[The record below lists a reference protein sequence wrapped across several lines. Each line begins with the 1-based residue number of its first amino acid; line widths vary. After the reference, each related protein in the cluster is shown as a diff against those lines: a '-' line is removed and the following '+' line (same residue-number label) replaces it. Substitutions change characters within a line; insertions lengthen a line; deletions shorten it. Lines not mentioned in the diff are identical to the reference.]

1 MASILDYVGN
11 AITENPLV
19 DYVQNVMDKNALMRE
34 ARQEQE
40 VMRLQEEAK
49 KAAELRSLANQ
60 YTFDSGLLVEKMS
73 RPDSPQ
79 GILSYNI
86 APPGNVDLEAAVMA
100 QMNQQVKPPSKDL
113 SDATRLALEVGD
125 EKAGEINQR
134 GFFDRLFSK
143 ETAMGLLDIFAQ
155 PEFIQA
161 QRGIGGVSPLAAFSL
176 AGAGKRQREAAAE
189 LEQQKIE
196 AKARPKAPK
205 PSTEVSRLYNII
217 QSAPRTTEIANQVK
231 SLLQK
236 TIPTGGLGQGI
247 KALENIANF
256 FNIPIDVSGKSSVND
271 KLAELKKAMI
281 QARVFGRE
289 TNKQE
294 QEIVNQLLPDAS
306 VLQNPERIL
315 KAMDRV
321 IQDTERESA
330 NAANLLT
337 LYGVPLPSET
347 RRIRRPLAIES
358 RR

>member
-1 MASILDYVGN
+1 MASILDFV
-11 AITENPLV
+11 E
-19 DYVQNVMDKNALMRE
+19 NVMDRNALMRE
-34 ARQEQE
+34 AKQEQE

-60 YTFDSGLLVEKMS
+60 YTFDSGLLVEKMP

-86 APPGNVDLEAAVMA
+86 APPGNVDLETAVMTQMA
-100 QMNQQVKPPSKDL
+100 QQLKSQSPRGPQSPVE
-113 SDATRLALEVGD
+113 ATIKGLEVGD
-125 EKAGEINQR
+125 IKSNEINQR

-217 QSAPRTTEIANQVK
+217 QSAPRTTQIANQVK

-321 IQDTERESA
+321 IQDTERESV

-337 LYGVPLPSET
+337 LYGIPLPSET
-347 RRIRRPLAIES
+347 RGTRRPLAIES